1 MNKFLDDVVIPYFNG
16 FKSSENID
24 ICLFSADNILLATS
38 QVMPRKFQFDF
49 RDLIGKSLKSLDSE
63 IIKKICNVDDDNLED
78 VLNELEKVALL
89 NDIVVKDKITLK
101 YIDLLPYKNYFDA
114 MLVIHIP
121 IFDPRGEV
129 VAIQI
134 LSTTYYLF
142 GLSDYLQTN
151 AQFFKSSSALLKPI
165 KVQKTQTTLSIR
177 QHEVLFLLLSGM
189 TQTDIA
195 TFLELKR
202 GTISTVVHNLCNKF
216 NIEGANTQLLL
227 KAARKHGF
235 HHNIPDSL
243 RKPRFIILDP
253 EVRAKYLQLGNLSL
267 TNL

>member
-1 MNKFLDDVVIPYFNG
+1 MNKFLDDVVMPYFSG
-16 FKSSENID
+16 FQLSNNID
-24 ICLFSADNILLATS
+24 ICLFSADSVLLSIS
-38 QVMPRKFQFDF
+38 QVMPRKFQFDS
-49 RDLIGKSLKSLDSE
+49 RELIGKSLKSLTPE
-63 IIKKICNVDDDNLED
+63 IIKHICNVDDDNLDD
-78 VLNELEKVALL
+78 VFGELQKVSCL
-89 NDIVVKDKITLK
+89 NDIVVKDKITIN

-114 MLVIHIP
+114 TLVVHIP
-121 IFDPRGEV
+121 IFNQVGEV

-142 GLSDYLQTN
+142 GLSDYLHTN
-151 AQFFKSSSALLKPI
+151 AHFFENNSALLKPI
-165 KVQKTQTTLSIR
+165 KIQKSQTTLSPR

-195 TFLELKR
+195 VFLELKR

-216 NIEGANTQLLL
+216 NIDGANTQLLL
-227 KAARKHGF
+227 KAARKQRF

-253 EVRAKYLQLGNLSL
+253 EVRAKYLQLGKTSH
-267 TNL
+267 